1 MYMYIDVCMC
11 CTIRTNNSDGEEDN
25 DNEDKDAVLNCF
37 NLLTSHGAGG
47 GRKIGGGNA
56 GGFGPW
62 QKS

>member
-1 MYMYIDVCMC
+1 MC

-62 QKS
+62 QNS

>member
-1 MYMYIDVCMC
+1 MYMYIYVCMC

-47 GRKIGGGNA
+47 GRKIGGNA